1 MPQLNSTQRQ
11 ILEHLLAGK
20 LNKEIAFEMK
30 LSVQTVKNEMR
41 DVFSY
46 FGISRTRQLLPII
59 DQVKQELSEDAAMK
73 MSEPVTADER

>member
-1 MPQLNSTQRQ
+1 MPQLNPTQRQ

-41 DVFSY
+41 DVFRY
-46 FGISRTRQLLPII
+46 FDISRTRQLLPII
-59 DQVKQELSEDAAMK
+59 DQVKQELSENSEMK
-73 MSEPVTADER
+73 TSEFLTADEH